1 MNSTNTKKNRIA
13 YVVPINKSHFEFLS
27 RQIAKI
33 YEQDPLNF
41 LFIGPSGFYVRQV
54 ADNVA
59 RQLGKTINRDAFRV
73 INQYVTEILRVNNY
87 DAEVF
92 DRDFYTVYV
101 TDVIEKIREEAKF
114 SSDSQKEIILRTISK
129 SPTIIEYIVDLFEKI
144 WELNLY
150 GENDDSGSELSGTY
164 ALIRDIMQ
172 NPTTPFAEILNEI
185 IRKMEESAEKLKGRK
200 IYDPIS
206 VYRWYVDQAEYVE
219 QERKYLVISGFFDIP
234 PLMRKALI
242 KMMEKSEN
250 VIFFV
255 WQRPL
260 DFSFDQLDEV
270 YNFLKASSFEIMED
284 FYSAKPISLHQLI
297 RDTNR
302 VRIPVENELFQYNYV
317 ASQVKKLLLNG
328 VKPDEIAVVV
338 PSSAIAKRLME
349 EFDEAKIPFRY
360 SGKIPT
366 TQSKVVQILTQPLE
380 TYFNEFKTENLL
392 AIIES
397 PLILDRKLTMDE
409 IEDLFRQF
417 GYYSTNIT
425 HSILK
430 DKERQYEIFFRS
442 VDKEIEETE
451 QERAE
456 AEIEEDVYFD
466 KIKRLEQL
474 KEFKSIIEKLFA
486 LLNEID
492 QNSGKTNFFEWY
504 RNFIL
509 RYSKEFAKAFEQSN
523 ETHSSREVKEVSR
536 SLGNEVNAFSK
547 LVETINKLEDYVG
560 KIVNIGERTKIE
572 NWKKIYRLLT
582 VMLNS
587 SGYRETFKSANVV
600 DIVDLSNAR
609 FIGKRYKFFLE
620 FTDDYYPSMDRINP
634 LLFKTNSE
642 RSKIY
647 EMIEERERRALILS
661 ITFSNESQFV
671 VPLATNTGDM
681 LVPSKYLSEFANLDN
696 EGNKYVPTLEDIY
709 SEIDYEIEQLKI
721 LRLEDSSQ
729 LGLSQDT
736 FVLGGIKVEEF
747 SYNKINAYMKCP
759 LQFYFQQIVDIYK
772 PGAAIENKKAIYDGL
787 IVHRVMKKFYEQFK
801 EKTIFE
807 VDENQISNWIEEEY
821 RNFYYEGIY
830 AYSIPRRMKVEN
842 ISEHLLPL
850 MKSFVQDKKVMNI
863 KQKTMNI
870 SGFYIE
876 GKQGVANS
884 RKSDE
889 LISERIVG
897 LESDFT
903 IHHKGY
909 SFVARVDRIDKVS
922 VMTNRKTKTNAKG
935 NNAVNSGSD
944 EGEGYAILD
953 YKYANVKSSPIEQ
966 LMFYDWIL
974 QKSEDSPVNSGDR
987 VYFILFSLKPKKDNG
1002 KYSYEYQYAKRQK
1015 EEDTPKIFL
1024 PVGKRGTITSYT
1036 PFDYEIFEKWLM
1048 ELIGEITEK
1057 GNFVPIFLDDRMKS
1071 FINLAMGEV
1080 EESEIELVAPEGSK
1094 KTRTCRTANPK
1105 GGSNCPYEPICS
1117 MFEIHGVK
1125 LKKG

>member
-1 MNSTNTKKNRIA
+1 MTINTSKNNRTA
-13 YVVPINKSHFEFLS
+13 YIVPIDKSHFEFLAM
-27 RQIAKI
+27 QIAKI
-33 YEQDPLNF
+33 YEEDPLNF

-59 RQLGKTINRDAFRV
+59 KQMGKTINRDAFRV

-101 TDVIEKIREEAKF
+101 TDVIEKIQSDAKF
-114 SSDSQKEIILRTISK
+114 AGDSQKQIILRTLSK

-150 GENDDSGSELSGTY
+150 GDSGKTETELTGTY

-219 QERKYLVISGFFDIP
+219 QERKYLVLSGFFDIP
-234 PLMRKALI
+234 PLMRKALS
-242 KMMEKSEN
+242 KMMEKAEN

-255 WQRPL
+255 WQRPM
-260 DFSFDQLDEV
+260 DFSFDQLEEV
-270 YNFLKASSFEIMED
+270 YNFLKSAD
-284 FYSAKPISLHQLI
+284 FKIVQDFCPAKSISLHQLMKDI
-297 RDTNR
+297 NR

-317 ASQVKKLLLNG
+317 ASQVKKLLLDG
-328 VKPDEIAVVV
+328 VKPDEIAIVV
-338 PSSAIAKRLME
+338 PSSTIAKRLME
-349 EFDEAKIPFRY
+349 EFGEAKVPFRY
-360 SGKIPT
+360 SGKIPI

-397 PLILDRKLTMDE
+397 PLVPDRKLTMDE
-409 IEDLFRQF
+409 VEDLFRQF

-430 DKERQYEIFFRS
+430 DKEKRYEIFFRN

-451 QERAE
+451 QEKAE

-474 KEFKSIIEKLFA
+474 KEFKSIIEKLFSI
-486 LLNEID
+486 LDEID
-492 QNSGKTNFFEWY
+492 QNSGQANFFEWY

-509 RYSKEFAKAFEQSN
+509 RYSKNFSKAFEQSN
-523 ETHSSREVKEVSR
+523 DSDNSSEVREVAR

-560 KIVNIGERTKIE
+560 KIVDIGERTKIE
-572 NWKKIYRLLT
+572 NWRKIYRLLI

-609 FIGKRYKFFLE
+609 FISKKYKFFVE
-620 FTDDYYPSMDRINP
+620 FTDDYYPSIDRINP

-647 EMIEERERRALILS
+647 EMIEERERRSLILS
-661 ITFSNESQFV
+661 IMFSNESQFV

-681 LVPSKYLSEFANLDN
+681 LVPSKYLSEFANLGD
-696 EGNKYVPTLEDIY
+696 ERNKFVPAIEDIY
-709 SEIDYEIEQLKI
+709 SEIDYEIEKLKV
-721 LRLEDSSQ
+721 LKLEESSQ

-736 FVLGGIKVEEF
+736 FILGGVKMKEF
-747 SYNKINAYMKCP
+747 SYNKINTYMKCP
-759 LQFYFQQIVDIYK
+759 LQFYFQQVVDIYK

-807 VDENQISNWIEEEY
+807 IDVNQIINWIEEEY

-830 AYSIPRRMKVEN
+830 AYSIPRKMKVEE
-842 ISEHLLPL
+842 ISEKLLPL
-850 MKSFVQDKKVMNI
+850 MKSFVQDRKVMNI
-863 KQKTMNI
+863 KQRSMNI
-870 SGFYIE
+870 SGGYIE
-876 GKQGVANS
+876 GEMEGSNS

-889 LISERIVG
+889 LISERIIG

-903 IHHKGY
+903 IYHKGY

-922 VMTNRKTKTNAKG
+922 VLTNKKTKSKNKG
-935 NNAVNSGSD
+935 GDSSDNEND
-944 EGEGYAILD
+944 EGEGYAIFD
-953 YKYANVKSSPIEQ
+953 YKYAKVRNSAIEQ
-966 LMFYDWIL
+966 IMFYDWVL
-974 QKSEDSPVNSGDR
+974 QKSEDSTVDSNDR
-987 VYFILFSLKPKKDNG
+987 VYFILFSLKPKDDKG
-1002 KYSYEYQYAKRQK
+1002 KYTYEYEYAKRQ
-1015 EEDTPKIFL
+1015 ENGDGPKIFL
-1024 PVGKRGTITSYT
+1024 PVGKRGKITSYI

-1071 FINLAMGEV
+1071 FINLATKEID
-1080 EESEIELVAPEGSK
+1080 ESEFQLVAPEGSK
-1094 KTRTCRTANPK
+1094 KTRTCRTANPN

-1117 MFEIHGVK
+1117 MFEIHGAK